1 MEGCVKKSAYYEKVS
16 KEFRETAETESAFRI
31 LELLATQGMTEEQAD
46 KTLKRAYALFRLDRR
61 KSLYDTVHVNRETL
75 DYLEV
80 LETEKAIEHSGK

>member
-1 MEGCVKKSAYYEKVS
+1 
-16 KEFRETAETESAFRI
+16 
-31 LELLATQGMTEEQAD
+31 MTEEQAD
-46 KTLKRAYALFRLDRR
+46 RTLKRAYALFRLDRR